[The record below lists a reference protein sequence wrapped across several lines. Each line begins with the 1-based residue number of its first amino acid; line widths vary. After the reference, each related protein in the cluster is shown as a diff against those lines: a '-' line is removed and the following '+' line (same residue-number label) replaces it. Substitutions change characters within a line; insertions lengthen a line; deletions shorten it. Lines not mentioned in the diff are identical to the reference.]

1 MGREVEGGG
10 LGRRTTTILG
20 VSGAEQIAMAT
31 TMSSYPASHTYLH
44 ARAPLVTNALQIFF
58 TRSTARSTTL
68 TSWRNARLLRG
79 RNARG
84 REGRGRG
91 ARRPRGSARVR
102 HLRDQGSRFLP
113 VVPSFSVMA
122 SRGQPAERAS
132 SLTADIAHRTHLCTR
147 VHPARRSDAP
157 APASGKNQNYSSTP
171 RVSRQWVIHRDQ
183 YVSAAK
189 RRETKE
195 TIHSLP
201 VGLPRI
207 FHHHL

>member
-31 TMSSYPASHTYLH
+31 TMSSYPRLAYVSSCQSSLSRQRFTNILH
-44 ARAPLVTNALQIFF
+44 AVDRSEHDTDIMEKRAASARAERQGKRRARA
-58 TRSTARSTTL
+58 RSTASTRQRASASSARSRI
-68 TSWRNARLLRG
+68 SFP
-79 RNARG
+79 ARG
-84 REGRGRG
+84 
-91 ARRPRGSARVR
+91 A
-102 HLRDQGSRFLP
+102 
-113 VVPSFSVMA
+113 VVQCD
-122 SRGQPAERAS
+122 GQPGERAS
-132 SLTADIAHRTHLCTR
+132 SVTADIAHRNHLCTR

-157 APASGKNQNYSSTP
+157 APASGKNQNHSSTP